1 MSAIPILQLLAT
13 NARLTDKEIAERLS
27 LSEEEVTEQRTA
39 LENNGSILGYQAV
52 INDEAEH
59 DAGVVAFIE
68 VKVTPE
74 RDGGFDRLAYRIS
87 RFDEVSSCYL
97 ASGGFDLLVMLE
109 GKNMREIANFVSSK
123 LSTLDGVLSTSTHFH
138 LKTYKKNGCI
148 FEAPEQDS
156 RLIVSP

>member
-109 GKNMREIANFVSSK
+109 GKNMREIAHFVSSK